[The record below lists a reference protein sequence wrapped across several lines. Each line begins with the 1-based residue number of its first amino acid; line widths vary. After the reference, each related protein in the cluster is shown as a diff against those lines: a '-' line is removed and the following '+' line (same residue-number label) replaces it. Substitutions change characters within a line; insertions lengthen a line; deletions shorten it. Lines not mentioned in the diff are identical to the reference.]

1 MSTAEVGDVRAP
13 AWRGGF
19 GRLWSA
25 AVLSSF
31 GDALRTAA
39 LPLLAVTLTDDPLL
53 VASVTACGYLPWIVF
68 GLLGGA
74 VADRVDQRRAMWMV
88 DALRGLLVAAFAVA
102 VALGHASIGLLIA
115 LAFALTALQTLF
127 DNAATA
133 LLPALVDRDALGS
146 ANARL
151 MTGQRIAGG
160 LLGGPVVPLLLVA
173 GAAVPFAAD
182 AVTFLAAAAL
192 VASLRT
198 PPPERTP
205 RPAGSTLRREIA
217 EGLRALV
224 RDRALRALCTATA
237 LCNIGMG
244 ALVAT
249 LVVLVT
255 GWLDAGNA
263 GYAAAMTAY
272 TVGSLAGGALGG
284 RLVDR
289 VGRMRAVLVAGV
301 VQTGALVV
309 MGAVRSLAVLVAA
322 LAVFGFMGMV
332 WNVNTTT
339 LMQQR
344 SPAGVLGRVSSAF
357 RTLAVAGA
365 PVGALLGGAVATVWG
380 DNTPALLAAAFFAL
394 SVTALIPARR
404 PDVPVVAP
412 EDGATTVHGTRCSIR
427 LGPAAGQ
434 VRSSTGKEEG

>member
-1 MSTAEVGDVRAP
+1 MASVGTAAGRAP

-39 LPLLAVTLTDDPLL
+39 LPLLAVTLTDRPLL
-53 VASVTACGYLPWIVF
+53 IASVTACGYLPWIVF

-74 VADRVDQRRAMWMV
+74 VADRVDQRRAMWTV
-88 DALRGLLVAAFAVA
+88 DAVRGLLVAGFAVA

-115 LAFALTALQTLF
+115 LAFVLTTLQTLF

-160 LLGGPVVPLLLVA
+160 LVAAPLVPVLIAA

-182 AVTFLAAAAL
+182 AATFLVAAAL
-192 VASLRT
+192 IASLGSAA
-198 PPPERTP
+198 PER
-205 RPAGSTLRREIA
+205 RPAPTGSTLRREIA
-217 EGLRALV
+217 EGLRTLW
-224 RDRALRALCTATA
+224 RDGPLRGLCAATA

-244 ALVAT
+244 AQLAT

-255 GWLDAGNA
+255 GWLGAGPA
-263 GYAAAMTAY
+263 GFAAAATAV
-272 TVGSLAGGALGG
+272 TLGGLAGGVVNG
-284 RLVDR
+284 RLVRR
-289 VGRMRAVLVAGV
+289 VGRIPAVLLAGT
-301 VQTGALVV
+301 VQIAALVV
-309 MGAVRSLAVLVAA
+309 MGTVRSLAALVVA
-322 LAVFGFMGMV
+322 LFVFGLMGMV

-339 LMQQR
+339 LMQER
-344 SPAGVLGRVSSAF
+344 SPADQLGRVASAF
-357 RTLAVAGA
+357 RTLANAGV
-365 PVGALLGGAVATVWG
+365 PLGALLGGAVATAWG
-380 DNTPALLAAAFFAL
+380 LHTPPLLTAAFFVL
-394 SVTALIPARR
+394 SVAALIPARR
-404 PDVPVVAP
+404 PDVPVVTSRDDVTTAHAP
-412 EDGATTVHGTRCSIR
+412 R
-427 LGPAAGQ
+427 
-434 VRSSTGKEEG
+434 

>member
-1 MSTAEVGDVRAP
+1 MTTVDAAATGAATRP
-13 AWRGGF
+13 AWRGTF

-39 LPLLAVTLTDDPLL
+39 LPLLAASLTGDPLL
-53 VASVTACGYLPWIVF
+53 ISSVTACGYLPWIVF

-74 VADRVDQRRAMWMV
+74 LADRVDQRRAMWTV
-88 DALRGLLVAAFAVA
+88 DVVRALLVGGFAVA
-102 VALGHASIGLLIA
+102 VALGHASIALLIA
-115 LAFALTALQTLF
+115 LTFTLTTLQTLF

-133 LLPALVDRDALGS
+133 LLPALVDPAALGS

-160 LLGGPVVPLLLVA
+160 LLGGPVVPLLLAV
-173 GAAVPFAAD
+173 GAAAPFAAD
-182 AVTFLAAAAL
+182 AVTFLLAAAL

-198 PPPERTP
+198 PAPERA
-205 RPAGSTLRREIA
+205 PAPPGSTLRREIA
-217 EGLRALV
+217 AGLRALS
-224 RDRALRALCTATA
+224 RDKGLRALCAATA
-237 LCNIGMG
+237 LCNVGMG

-255 GWLDAGNA
+255 GWLHAGPG

-272 TVGSLAGGALGG
+272 AVGSLAGGAVNRRITDRTG
-284 RLVDR
+284 RP
-289 VGRMRAVLVAGV
+289 RAVLLAGTA
-301 VQTGALVV
+301 QIAALVV
-309 MGAVRSLAVLVAA
+309 MGCVRSLPALVAA
-322 LAVFGFMGMV
+322 LAVFGLMGMV

-344 SPAGVLGRVSSAF
+344 SPAGMLGRVSAAF

-365 PVGALLGGAVATVWG
+365 PLGALLGGAVATAWG
-380 DNTPALLAAAFFAL
+380 PNTPALLTAAFFVL
-394 SVTALIPARR
+394 SVLALIPGAGGSEVSRR
-404 PDVPVVAP
+404 RVA
-412 EDGATTVHGTRCSIR
+412 
-427 LGPAAGQ
+427 
-434 VRSSTGKEEG
+434 

>member
-1 MSTAEVGDVRAP
+1 VATAETAGVREP

-31 GDALRTAA
+31 GDSLRTAA
-39 LPLLAVTLTDDPLL
+39 LPLLAVTLTDRPLP
-53 VASVTACGYLPWIVF
+53 VASVTACGYLPWLVF

-74 VADRVDQRRAMWMV
+74 VADRVDQRRAMWTV
-88 DALRGLLVAAFAVA
+88 DAVRGLLVAGFAVA
-102 VALGHASIGLLIA
+102 VALGHASIALLIA
-115 LAFALTALQTLF
+115 LAVALTTLQTLF

-133 LLPALVDRDALGS
+133 LLPALVDHEALGS

-160 LLGGPVVPLLLVA
+160 LLGGPAAPLLLTA

-182 AVTFLAAAAL
+182 AATFLLAAAL
-192 VASLRT
+192 VVSLRT
-198 PPPERTP
+198 GGAEREP

-217 EGLRALV
+217 DGLRTLW
-224 RDRALRALCTATA
+224 RDRALRALCAATT

-244 ALVAT
+244 ALIAT

-255 GWLDAGNA
+255 GWLDAGTA
-263 GYAAAMTAY
+263 GYAAAATAY
-272 TVGSLAGGALGG
+272 TVGNLAGAAVNRLLVARAG
-284 RLVDR
+284 RL
-289 VGRMRAVLVAGV
+289 RAVLLAGA
-301 VQTGALVV
+301 VQIAALVV
-309 MGAVRSLAVLVAA
+309 MGSVRSLVAVVAA
-322 LAVFGFMGMV
+322 MAVFGLMGMV

-344 SPAGVLGRVSSAF
+344 SPAGMLGRVSSAF

-365 PVGALLGGAVATVWG
+365 PLGALLGGAAATAWG
-380 DNTPALLAAAFFAL
+380 LNTPALLAAAFFVL
-394 SVTALIPARR
+394 SVTALIPARKA
-404 PDVPVVAP
+404 DVPVVAP
-412 EDGATTVHGTRCSIR
+412 DDAATAVHTPR
-427 LGPAAGQ
+427 
-434 VRSSTGKEEG
+434 